1 MAEGGD
7 ADSHRF
13 PDASFSERAQDR
25 LGSPSMLAVDTGVG
39 PVRGFSVRRFSKP
52 IPYRSV
58 NPPFGRGC
66 ESRTRSPFL
75 GARSASNRLP
85 FRSANPLL
93 APTPALESGSC
104 ALQARTLPYVLNGDI
119 WRRDGD
125 SNPRGGSRPLS
136 VFRTDAFDH
145 ARPSLRITIRST
157 RIQRGGGIRCRC
169 PNPFFWLPFWRSS

>member
-25 LGSPSMLAVDTGVG
+25 LGSPSILAVDTGVE
-39 PVRGFSVRRFSKP
+39 PVRGFPFVGFRSRYLSVRSIHHLAEDARVGLA
-52 IPYRSV
+52 R
-58 NPPFGRGC
+58 PFCR
-66 ESRTRSPFL
+66 
-75 GARSASNRLP
+75 ARSASNRLP